1 MTDIAQVNRILDR
14 TCKKAGLD
22 PVAVRV
28 AMINAIKDKHQAAE
42 MATVGRGYS
51 RLPPMRERWLSEEEA
66 REMYPD
72 APA

>member
-1 MTDIAQVNRILDR
+1 MSDKLNQANRILDR

-51 RLPPMRERWLSEEEA
+51 RMAPEIQADRKA
-66 REMYPD
+66 HIKMYGLTNG
-72 APA
+72 